1 MQFCKSIIF
10 PRVLSFIIQSN
21 ISIIADSEEG
31 KTESFIDIL
40 DTASSSTSNQVL
52 PAATNSSTTTPDVLD
67 GSSIPDYNEKNG
79 VSDALP
85 VDNQVISGDNQV
97 ISGDNQVTGG
107 EVMGQLEGQ
116 GNELGNTDYPVSED
130 SG

>member
-31 KTESFIDIL
+31 RTESFIDIL
-40 DTASSSTSNQVL
+40 DTASSSASNLAPPTTS
-52 PAATNSSTTTPDVLD
+52 NSSTTTPDVLD

-79 VSDALP
+79 VSEVLP
-85 VDNQVISGDNQV
+85 VDNQV